1 MAVTAAQGTFCNVPD
16 TCDGVAL
23 ADGTCCSYELSKS
36 GTCCEVVDKDMECC
50 ESGVLDVAGVC
61 QGTAVSLDYNGQT
74 CTVSTL
80 EGHNVHDAR
89 LQSNL
94 FSIAKNWECG
104 GATDNIV

>member
-1 MAVTAAQGTFCNVPD
+1 MPD

-50 ESGVLDVAGVC
+50 ESGVLDAAGVC

-80 EGHNVHDAR
+80 EGHNVHDAM
-89 LQSNL
+89 LQSH
-94 FSIAKNWECG
+94 F
-104 GATDNIV
+104 VQ